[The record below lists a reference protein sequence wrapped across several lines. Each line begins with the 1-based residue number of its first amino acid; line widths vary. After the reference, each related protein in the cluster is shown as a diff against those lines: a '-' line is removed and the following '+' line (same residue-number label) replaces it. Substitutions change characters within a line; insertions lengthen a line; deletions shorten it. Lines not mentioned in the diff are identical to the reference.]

1 MKTRNDVVVTINNK
15 EYVIAG
21 YESDEYLQRV
31 AAYMNRKYRE
41 FREQPFYGRLN
52 SDMRTVMLEINMA
65 VDYFKASDQVTELE
79 DLRLQDSQEI
89 FRLKHELMDL
99 EKKIKELQDELEAQ
113 KKLNSGF

>member
-1 MKTRNDVVVTINNK
+1 MRTRNDVVVTINNK

-21 YESDEYLQRV
+21 YESDEYLQKV
-31 AAYMNRKYRE
+31 ATYMNRKYKE

-65 VDYFKASDQVTELE
+65 DDYFKAMDQVAELE
-79 DLRLQDSQEI
+79 DLRMQDSQEM
-89 FRLKHELMDL
+89 FKLKQQLMDL
-99 EKKIKELQDELEAQ
+99 EKKLAKTKAELEAQ